1 MRVPAMRGIF
11 KHRHARPCATGVW
24 HGLCLSCRLP
34 HGGINTNI
42 AAPLRRTGCVWSEVK
57 SGLLWLGGWRSL
69 EKLSDRAP
77 MHQVCAQELCEGEW
91 AGHDPVGVVS
101 QPQQQEGD
109 QRDSDLNANGV

>member
-24 HGLCLSCRLP
+24 HGLCLSCRLL

-57 SGLLWLGGWRSL
+57 SGLLWLGGGGSL
-69 EKLSDRAP
+69 EKLRDRAP
-77 MHQVCAQELCEGEW
+77 VHQVFLPNPFESAPARPHPFCALS
-91 AGHDPVGVVS
+91 PP
-101 QPQQQEGD
+101 PQHAD
-109 QRDSDLNANGV
+109 AR